1 MSLTRDFW
9 KYLKNLDVNISEQV
23 SVERLATP
31 DAKRRQN
38 LENLTKR
45 LTDLS
50 LTSDV
55 EELALGYLI
64 YRAIPER
71 F

>member
-9 KYLKNLDVNISEQV
+9 KYLKDLDVNISEQV
-23 SVERLATP
+23 SAERLATG

>member
-9 KYLKNLDVNISEQV
+9 KCLKHLDVNISEQV
-23 SVERLATP
+23 SAERLATP
-31 DAKRRQN
+31 DAKRREN